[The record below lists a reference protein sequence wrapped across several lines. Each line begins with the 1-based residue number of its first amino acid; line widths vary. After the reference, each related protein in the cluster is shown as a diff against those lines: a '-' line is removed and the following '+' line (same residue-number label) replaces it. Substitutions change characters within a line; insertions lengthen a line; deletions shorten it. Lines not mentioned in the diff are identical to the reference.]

1 MKDIK
6 RLEERVKKLEKTI
19 KDFMDEFGPSVQRKR
34 AQRDEKWDEMI
45 RVLTIQEEIGMSDLL
60 TKEQRLELERLL
72 VEITEEAISVRMD
85 YEENGS
91 ELDSGSLVAIHQNS
105 PLLDDEKEK
114 LSDIAYNVVKKEKK

>member
-1 MKDIK
+1 
-6 RLEERVKKLEKTI
+6 
-19 KDFMDEFGPSVQRKR
+19 
-34 AQRDEKWDEMI
+34 
-45 RVLTIQEEIGMSDLL
+45 MSDLL
-60 TKEQRLELERLL
+60 TKEQTVELERLL